1 MQKLIYAFLLTHL
14 CACTFLIDSD
24 VRSAQAIDSYLD
36 AGNIWAA
43 NNFYE
48 GLQEAEKKRVAVSK
62 AHVILTTKLSEIRNI
77 TINAAEA
84 AVKVSDWKKAIDL
97 YQEQLPL
104 VEIDKAFNTSY
115 QNFLNKRQRERN
127 DLRDSFIVT
136 RAEYLI
142 KAIPVMIADQQ
153 LNPYNRKKEQQL
165 NRVKKES
172 KEIASRLL
180 ELSFNAM
187 RKKDIA
193 TARTMIPL
201 AKKLDD
207 NEAVD
212 KASRTLSTL
221 SQSFDEHLEKMVD
234 EGIQFYSREQYGD
247 ALKTWNEILFLDPEN
262 DKVKDHKARTQ
273 KILQSLEALKQ
284 QQR

>member
-48 GLQEAEKKRVAVSK
+48 GLQEAEKSGVAVSK
-62 AHVILTTKLSEIRNI
+62 AHVILTTKLSEIRKI

>member
-14 CACTFLIDSD
+14 CACTFIIDSD

-48 GLQEAEKKRVAVSK
+48 GLQEAEKSGVAVSK
-62 AHVILTTKLSEIRNI
+62 AHVILTNKLSEIRKI

>member
-24 VRSAQAIDSYLD
+24 VRSAQAIDSYLA

-43 NNFYE
+43 NNYYE
-48 GLQEAEKKRVAVSK
+48 GLYETQKRGVAVSN
-62 AHVILTTKLSEIRNI
+62 AHVILTAKLSEIRKK
-77 TINAAEA
+77 TIDAAEA

-104 VEIDKAFNTSY
+104 VEMDKAFNTSY
-115 QNFLNKRQRERN
+115 QNFLKKQQRERN
-127 DLRDSFIVT
+127 NLRDSFIVT

-142 KAIPVMIADQQ
+142 DAIPVTIADQQ
-153 LNPYNRKKEQQL
+153 LNPYNREKEQQL
-165 NRVKKES
+165 NNVKQES
-172 KEIASRLL
+172 RKIASRLL

-187 RKKDIA
+187 RKEDIA
-193 TARTMIPL
+193 TARTMISL

-207 NEAVD
+207 NEAAA
-212 KASRTLSTL
+212 KASKTLSTL
-221 SQSFDEHLEKMVD
+221 SQSFDEHLEKMIE
-234 EGIQFYSREQYGD
+234 EGIQLYSREQYDD
-247 ALKTWNEILFLDPEN
+247 ALRTWNEILFLDPEN

-273 KILQSLEALKQ
+273 KVLQSLEELKQ

>member
-1 MQKLIYAFLLTHL
+1 MQKLIYALLLTHL

-24 VRSAQAIDSYLD
+24 VRSAQAIDSYLA

-43 NNFYE
+43 NNYYE
-48 GLQEAEKKRVAVSK
+48 GLYETQKRGVAVSN
-62 AHVILTTKLSEIRNI
+62 AHVILTAKLSEIRKK
-77 TINAAEA
+77 TIDAAEA

-104 VEIDKAFNTSY
+104 VEMDKAFNTSY
-115 QNFLNKRQRERN
+115 QNFLKNQQRERN
-127 DLRDSFIVT
+127 NLRDSFIVT

-142 KAIPVMIADQQ
+142 DAIPVTIADQQ
-153 LNPYNRKKEQQL
+153 LNPYNREKEQQL
-165 NRVKKES
+165 NNVKQES
-172 KEIASRLL
+172 RKIASRLL

-187 RKKDIA
+187 RKEDIA
-193 TARTMIPL
+193 TARTMISL

-207 NEAVD
+207 NEAAA
-212 KASRTLSTL
+212 KASKTLSTL
-221 SQSFDEHLEKMVD
+221 SQSFDEHLEKMIE
-234 EGIQFYSREQYGD
+234 EGIQLYSREQYDD
-247 ALKTWNEILFLDPEN
+247 ALRTWNEILFLDPEN

-273 KILQSLEALKQ
+273 KVLQSLEELKQ

>member
-1 MQKLIYAFLLTHL
+1 MQKLIYALLLTHL

-24 VRSAQAIDSYLD
+24 VRSAQAIDSYLA

-43 NNFYE
+43 NNYYE
-48 GLQEAEKKRVAVSK
+48 GLYETQKRGVAVSN
-62 AHVILTTKLSEIRNI
+62 AHVILTAKLSEIRKK
-77 TINAAEA
+77 TIDAAEA

-104 VEIDKAFNTSY
+104 VEMDKAFNTSY
-115 QNFLNKRQRERN
+115 QNFLKNQQRERN
-127 DLRDSFIVT
+127 NLRDSFIVT

-142 KAIPVMIADQQ
+142 DAIPVTIADQQ
-153 LNPYNRKKEQQL
+153 LNPYNREKEQQL
-165 NRVKKES
+165 NNVKQES
-172 KEIASRLL
+172 RKIASRLL

-187 RKKDIA
+187 RKEDIA
-193 TARTMIPL
+193 TARTMISL

-207 NEAVD
+207 NEAAA
-212 KASRTLSTL
+212 KASKTLSTL
-221 SQSFDEHLEKMVD
+221 SQSFDEHLEKMIE
-234 EGIQFYSREQYGD
+234 EGIQLYSREQYDD
-247 ALKTWNEILFLDPEN
+247 ALRTWNEILFLDPEN

-284 QQR
+284 QQS

>member
-1 MQKLIYAFLLTHL
+1 MQKLIYALLLTHL

-24 VRSAQAIDSYLD
+24 VRSAQAIDSYLA

-43 NNFYE
+43 NNYYE
-48 GLQEAEKKRVAVSK
+48 GLYETQKRGVAVSN
-62 AHVILTTKLSEIRNI
+62 AHVILTAKLSEIRKK
-77 TINAAEA
+77 TIDAAEA

-104 VEIDKAFNTSY
+104 VEMDKAFNTSY
-115 QNFLNKRQRERN
+115 QNFLKKQQRERN
-127 DLRDSFIVT
+127 NLRDSFIVT

-142 KAIPVMIADQQ
+142 DAIPVTIADQQ
-153 LNPYNRKKEQQL
+153 LNPYNREKEQQL
-165 NRVKKES
+165 NNVKQES
-172 KEIASRLL
+172 RKIASRLL

-187 RKKDIA
+187 RKEDIA
-193 TARTMIPL
+193 TARTMISL

-207 NEAVD
+207 NEAAA
-212 KASRTLSTL
+212 KASKTLSTL
-221 SQSFDEHLEKMVD
+221 SQSFDEHLEKMIE
-234 EGIQFYSREQYGD
+234 EGIQLYSREQYDD
-247 ALKTWNEILFLDPEN
+247 ALRTWNEILFLDPEN

-284 QQR
+284 QQS

>member
-48 GLQEAEKKRVAVSK
+48 GLQEAEKKGVAVSK
-62 AHVILTTKLSEIRNI
+62 AHVILTTKLSEIRKI

-127 DLRDSFIVT
+127 NLRDSFIVT

-165 NRVKKES
+165 NHVKKES

-273 KILQSLEALKQ
+273 KILQSLEELKQ

>member
-48 GLQEAEKKRVAVSK
+48 GLQEAEKSGVAVSK
-62 AHVILTTKLSEIRNI
+62 AHVILTTKLSEIRKI

-127 DLRDSFIVT
+127 NLRDSFIVT

-165 NRVKKES
+165 NHVKKES

-273 KILQSLEALKQ
+273 KILQSLEELKQ

>member
-1 MQKLIYAFLLTHL
+1 MQKLIYALLLTHL

-48 GLQEAEKKRVAVSK
+48 GLQEAEKKGVAVSK
-62 AHVILTTKLSEIRNI
+62 AHVILTTKLSEIRKI

>member
-48 GLQEAEKKRVAVSK
+48 GLQEAEKSGVAVSK
-62 AHVILTTKLSEIRNI
+62 AHVILTTKLSEIRKI

-127 DLRDSFIVT
+127 NLRDSFIVT

-165 NRVKKES
+165 NHVKKES

-221 SQSFDEHLEKMVD
+221 S
-234 EGIQFYSREQYGD
+234 
-247 ALKTWNEILFLDPEN
+247 
-262 DKVKDHKARTQ
+262 
-273 KILQSLEALKQ
+273 
-284 QQR
+284 

>member
-48 GLQEAEKKRVAVSK
+48 GLQEAEKSGVAVSK
-62 AHVILTTKLSEIRNI
+62 AHVILTTKLSEIRKI

-165 NRVKKES
+165 NHVKKES

-273 KILQSLEALKQ
+273 KILQSLEELKQ

>member
-1 MQKLIYAFLLTHL
+1 MQKLIYALLLTHL

-24 VRSAQAIDSYLD
+24 VRSAQAIDSYLA

-43 NNFYE
+43 NNYYE
-48 GLQEAEKKRVAVSK
+48 GLYETQKRGVAVSN
-62 AHVILTTKLSEIRNI
+62 AHVILTAKLSEIRKK
-77 TINAAEA
+77 TIDAAEA

-104 VEIDKAFNTSY
+104 VEMDKAFNTSY
-115 QNFLNKRQRERN
+115 QNFLKKQQRERN
-127 DLRDSFIVT
+127 NLRDSFIVT

-142 KAIPVMIADQQ
+142 DAIPVTIADQQ
-153 LNPYNRKKEQQL
+153 LNPYNREKEQQL
-165 NRVKKES
+165 NNVKQES
-172 KEIASRLL
+172 RKIASRLL

-187 RKKDIA
+187 RKEDIA

-207 NEAVD
+207 NEAAA
-212 KASRTLSTL
+212 KASKTLSTL
-221 SQSFDEHLEKMVD
+221 SQSFDEHLEKMIE
-234 EGIQFYSREQYGD
+234 EGIQLYSREQYDD
-247 ALKTWNEILFLDPEN
+247 ALRTWNEILFLDPEN

-273 KILQSLEALKQ
+273 KVLQSLEELKQ

>member
-1 MQKLIYAFLLTHL
+1 L

-24 VRSAQAIDSYLD
+24 VRSAQAIDSYLA

-43 NNFYE
+43 NNYYE
-48 GLQEAEKKRVAVSK
+48 GLYETQKRGVAVSN
-62 AHVILTTKLSEIRNI
+62 AHVILTAKLSEIRKK
-77 TINAAEA
+77 TIDAAEA

-104 VEIDKAFNTSY
+104 VEMDKAFNTSY
-115 QNFLNKRQRERN
+115 QNFLKKQQRERN
-127 DLRDSFIVT
+127 NLRDSFIVT

-142 KAIPVMIADQQ
+142 DAIPVMIADQQ
-153 LNPYNRKKEQQL
+153 LNPYNREKEQQL
-165 NRVKKES
+165 NNVKQES
-172 KEIASRLL
+172 RKIASRLL

-187 RKKDIA
+187 RKEDIA

-207 NEAVD
+207 NEAAA
-212 KASRTLSTL
+212 KASKTLSTL
-221 SQSFDEHLEKMVD
+221 SQSFDEHLEKMIE
-234 EGIQFYSREQYGD
+234 EGIRLYSREQYDD
-247 ALKTWNEILFLDPEN
+247 ALRTWNEILFLDPEN

-273 KILQSLEALKQ
+273 KVLQSLEELKQ

>member
-1 MQKLIYAFLLTHL
+1 MQKLIYALLLTHL

-24 VRSAQAIDSYLD
+24 VRSAQAIDSYLA

-43 NNFYE
+43 NNYYE
-48 GLQEAEKKRVAVSK
+48 GLYETQKRGVAVSN
-62 AHVILTTKLSEIRNI
+62 AHVILTAKLSEIRKK
-77 TINAAEA
+77 TIDAAEA

-104 VEIDKAFNTSY
+104 VEMDKAFNTSY
-115 QNFLNKRQRERN
+115 QNFLKKQQRERN
-127 DLRDSFIVT
+127 NLRDSFIVT

-142 KAIPVMIADQQ
+142 DAIPVMIADQQ
-153 LNPYNRKKEQQL
+153 LNPYNREKEQQL
-165 NRVKKES
+165 DNVKQES
-172 KEIASRLL
+172 RKIASRLL

-187 RKKDIA
+187 RKEDIA

-207 NEAVD
+207 NEAAA
-212 KASRTLSTL
+212 KASKTLSTL
-221 SQSFDEHLEKMVD
+221 SQSFDEHLEKMIE
-234 EGIQFYSREQYGD
+234 EGIRLYSREQYDD
-247 ALKTWNEILFLDPEN
+247 ALRTWNEILFLDREN

-273 KILQSLEALKQ
+273 KVLQSLEELKQ

>member
-48 GLQEAEKKRVAVSK
+48 GLQEAEKKGVAVSK
-62 AHVILTTKLSEIRNI
+62 AHVILTTKLSEIRKI

>member
-1 MQKLIYAFLLTHL
+1 MQKLIYALLLTHL

-24 VRSAQAIDSYLD
+24 VRSAQAIDSYLA

-43 NNFYE
+43 NNYYE
-48 GLQEAEKKRVAVSK
+48 GLYETQKRGVAVSN
-62 AHVILTTKLSEIRNI
+62 AHVILTAKLSEIRKK
-77 TINAAEA
+77 TIDAAEA

-104 VEIDKAFNTSY
+104 VEMDKAFNTSY
-115 QNFLNKRQRERN
+115 QNFLKKQQRERN
-127 DLRDSFIVT
+127 NLRDSFIVT

-142 KAIPVMIADQQ
+142 DAIPVMIADQQ
-153 LNPYNRKKEQQL
+153 LNPYNREKEQQL
-165 NRVKKES
+165 NNVKQES
-172 KEIASRLL
+172 RKIASRLL

-187 RKKDIA
+187 RKEDIA
-193 TARTMIPL
+193 TARTMISL

-207 NEAVD
+207 NEAAA
-212 KASRTLSTL
+212 KASKTLSTL
-221 SQSFDEHLEKMVD
+221 SQSFDEHLEKMIE
-234 EGIQFYSREQYGD
+234 EGIQLYSREQYDD
-247 ALKTWNEILFLDPEN
+247 ALRTWNEILFLDPEN

-273 KILQSLEALKQ
+273 KVLQSLEELKQ

>member
-48 GLQEAEKKRVAVSK
+48 GLQEAEKSGVAVSK
-62 AHVILTTKLSEIRNI
+62 AHVILTTKLSEIRKI

-127 DLRDSFIVT
+127 NLRDSFIVT

-153 LNPYNRKKEQQL
+153 LNPYNLKKEQQL

-273 KILQSLEALKQ
+273 KILQSLEELKQ

>member
-1 MQKLIYAFLLTHL
+1 
-14 CACTFLIDSD
+14 
-24 VRSAQAIDSYLD
+24 
-36 AGNIWAA
+36 
-43 NNFYE
+43 
-48 GLQEAEKKRVAVSK
+48 
-62 AHVILTTKLSEIRNI
+62 
-77 TINAAEA
+77 
-84 AVKVSDWKKAIDL
+84 
-97 YQEQLPL
+97 
-104 VEIDKAFNTSY
+104 
-115 QNFLNKRQRERN
+115 
-127 DLRDSFIVT
+127 
-136 RAEYLI
+136 
-142 KAIPVMIADQQ
+142 
-153 LNPYNRKKEQQL
+153 
-165 NRVKKES
+165 
-172 KEIASRLL
+172 
-180 ELSFNAM
+180 M

>member
-1 MQKLIYAFLLTHL
+1 MQKLIYALLLTHL

-24 VRSAQAIDSYLD
+24 VRSAQAIDSYLA

-43 NNFYE
+43 NNYYE
-48 GLQEAEKKRVAVSK
+48 GLYETQKRGVAVSN
-62 AHVILTTKLSEIRNI
+62 AHVILTAKLSEIRKK
-77 TINAAEA
+77 TIDAAEA

-104 VEIDKAFNTSY
+104 VEMDKAFNTSY
-115 QNFLNKRQRERN
+115 QNFLKKQQRERN
-127 DLRDSFIVT
+127 NLRDSFIVT

-142 KAIPVMIADQQ
+142 DAIPVMIADQQ
-153 LNPYNRKKEQQL
+153 LNPYNREKEQQL
-165 NRVKKES
+165 NNVKQES
-172 KEIASRLL
+172 RKIASRLL

-187 RKKDIA
+187 RKEDIA

-207 NEAVD
+207 NEAAA
-212 KASRTLSTL
+212 KASKTLSTL
-221 SQSFDEHLEKMVD
+221 SQSFDEHLEKMIE
-234 EGIQFYSREQYGD
+234 EGIRLYSREQYDD
-247 ALKTWNEILFLDPEN
+247 ALRTWNEILFLDPEN

-273 KILQSLEALKQ
+273 KVLQSLEELKQ

>member
-48 GLQEAEKKRVAVSK
+48 GPQEAEKSGVAVSK
-62 AHVILTTKLSEIRNI
+62 AHVILTTKLSEIRKI

-127 DLRDSFIVT
+127 NLRDSFIVT

-165 NRVKKES
+165 NHVKKES

-273 KILQSLEALKQ
+273 KILQSLEELKQ

>member
-1 MQKLIYAFLLTHL
+1 MQKLIYALLLTHL

-24 VRSAQAIDSYLD
+24 VRSAQAIDSYLA

-43 NNFYE
+43 NNYYE
-48 GLQEAEKKRVAVSK
+48 GLYETQKRGVAVSN
-62 AHVILTTKLSEIRNI
+62 AHVILTAKLSEIRKK
-77 TINAAEA
+77 TIDAAGA

-104 VEIDKAFNTSY
+104 VEMDKAFNTSY
-115 QNFLNKRQRERN
+115 QNFLKKQQRERN
-127 DLRDSFIVT
+127 NLRDSFIVT

-142 KAIPVMIADQQ
+142 DAIPVMIADQQ
-153 LNPYNRKKEQQL
+153 LNPYNREKEQQL
-165 NRVKKES
+165 NNVKQES
-172 KEIASRLL
+172 RKIASRLL

-187 RKKDIA
+187 RKEDIA

-207 NEAVD
+207 NEAAA
-212 KASRTLSTL
+212 KASKTLSTL
-221 SQSFDEHLEKMVD
+221 SQSFDEHLEKMIE
-234 EGIQFYSREQYGD
+234 EGIRLYSREQYDD
-247 ALKTWNEILFLDPEN
+247 ALRTWNEILFLDPEN

-273 KILQSLEALKQ
+273 KVLQSLEELKQ

>member
-48 GLQEAEKKRVAVSK
+48 GLQEAEKSGVAVSK
-62 AHVILTTKLSEIRNI
+62 AHVILTTKLSEIRKI

-84 AVKVSDWKKAIDL
+84 AVKASDWKKAIDL

-127 DLRDSFIVT
+127 NLRDSFIVT

-165 NRVKKES
+165 NHVKKES

>member
-48 GLQEAEKKRVAVSK
+48 GLQEAEKSGVAVSK
-62 AHVILTTKLSEIRNI
+62 AHVILTTKLSEIRKI
-77 TINAAEA
+77 TINAAGA

-273 KILQSLEALKQ
+273 KVLQSLEELKQ

>member
-48 GLQEAEKKRVAVSK
+48 GLQEAEKSGVAVSK
-62 AHVILTTKLSEIRNI
+62 AHVILTTKLSEIRKI

-127 DLRDSFIVT
+127 NLRDSFIVT

>member
-1 MQKLIYAFLLTHL
+1 MQKLIYALLLTHL

-24 VRSAQAIDSYLD
+24 VRSAQAIDSYLA

-43 NNFYE
+43 NNYYE
-48 GLQEAEKKRVAVSK
+48 GLYETQKRGVAVSN
-62 AHVILTTKLSEIRNI
+62 AHVILTAKLSEIRKK
-77 TINAAEA
+77 TIDAAEA

-104 VEIDKAFNTSY
+104 VEMDKAFNTSY
-115 QNFLNKRQRERN
+115 QDFLKKQQRERN
-127 DLRDSFIVT
+127 NLRDSFIVT

-142 KAIPVMIADQQ
+142 DAIPVMIADQQ
-153 LNPYNRKKEQQL
+153 LNPYNREKEQQL
-165 NRVKKES
+165 DNVKQES
-172 KEIASRLL
+172 RKIASRLL

-187 RKKDIA
+187 RKEDIA

-207 NEAVD
+207 NEAAA
-212 KASRTLSTL
+212 KASKTLSTL
-221 SQSFDEHLEKMVD
+221 SQSFDEHLEKMIE
-234 EGIQFYSREQYGD
+234 EGIRLYSREQYDD
-247 ALKTWNEILFLDPEN
+247 ALRTWNEILFLDREN

-273 KILQSLEALKQ
+273 KVLQSLEELKQ

>member
-1 MQKLIYAFLLTHL
+1 MQKLIYALLLTHL

-24 VRSAQAIDSYLD
+24 VRSAQAIDSYLA

-43 NNFYE
+43 NNYYGGLYE
-48 GLQEAEKKRVAVSK
+48 TQKRGVAVSN
-62 AHVILTTKLSEIRNI
+62 AHVILTAKLSEIRKK
-77 TINAAEA
+77 TIDAAEA

-104 VEIDKAFNTSY
+104 VEMDKAFNTSY
-115 QNFLNKRQRERN
+115 QNFLKKQQRERN
-127 DLRDSFIVT
+127 NLRDSFIVT

-142 KAIPVMIADQQ
+142 DAIPVMIADQQ
-153 LNPYNRKKEQQL
+153 LNPYNREKEQQL
-165 NRVKKES
+165 NNVKQES
-172 KEIASRLL
+172 RKIASRLL

-187 RKKDIA
+187 RKEDIA

-207 NEAVD
+207 NEAAA
-212 KASRTLSTL
+212 KASKTLSTL
-221 SQSFDEHLEKMVD
+221 SQSFDEHLEKMIE
-234 EGIQFYSREQYGD
+234 EGIRLYSREQYDD
-247 ALKTWNEILFLDPEN
+247 ALRTWNEILFLDPEN

-273 KILQSLEALKQ
+273 KVLQSLEELKQ

>member
-1 MQKLIYAFLLTHL
+1 MQKLIYALLLTHL

-24 VRSAQAIDSYLD
+24 VRSAQAIDSYLA

-43 NNFYE
+43 NNYYE
-48 GLQEAEKKRVAVSK
+48 GLYETQKRGVAVSN
-62 AHVILTTKLSEIRNI
+62 AHVILTAKLSEIRKK
-77 TINAAEA
+77 TIDAAEA

-104 VEIDKAFNTSY
+104 VEMDKAFNTSY
-115 QNFLNKRQRERN
+115 QNFLKKQQRERN
-127 DLRDSFIVT
+127 NLRDSFIVT

-142 KAIPVMIADQQ
+142 DAIPVTIADQQ
-153 LNPYNRKKEQQL
+153 LNPYNREKEQQL
-165 NRVKKES
+165 NNVKQES
-172 KEIASRLL
+172 RKIASRLL

-187 RKKDIA
+187 RKEDIA
-193 TARTMIPL
+193 TARTMISL

-207 NEAVD
+207 NEAAA
-212 KASRTLSTL
+212 KASKTLSTL
-221 SQSFDEHLEKMVD
+221 SQSFDEHLEKMIE
-234 EGIQFYSREQYGD
+234 EGIQLYSREQYDD
-247 ALKTWNEILFLDPEN
+247 ALRTWNEILFLDPEN

>member
-1 MQKLIYAFLLTHL
+1 MQKLIYALLLTHL

-24 VRSAQAIDSYLD
+24 VRSAQAIDSYLA

-43 NNFYE
+43 NNYYE
-48 GLQEAEKKRVAVSK
+48 GLYETQKRGVAVSN
-62 AHVILTTKLSEIRNI
+62 AHVILTAKLSEIRKK
-77 TINAAEA
+77 TIDAAEA

-104 VEIDKAFNTSY
+104 VEMDKAFNTSY
-115 QNFLNKRQRERN
+115 QNFLKKQQRERN
-127 DLRDSFIVT
+127 NLRDSFIVT

-142 KAIPVMIADQQ
+142 DAIPVMIADQQ
-153 LNPYNRKKEQQL
+153 LNPYNREKEQQL
-165 NRVKKES
+165 NNVKQES
-172 KEIASRLL
+172 RKIASRLL

-187 RKKDIA
+187 RKEDIA

-207 NEAVD
+207 NEAAA
-212 KASRTLSTL
+212 KASKTLSTL
-221 SQSFDEHLEKMVD
+221 SQSFDEHLEKMIE
-234 EGIQFYSREQYGD
+234 EGIRLYSREQYDD
-247 ALKTWNEILFLDPEN
+247 ALRTWNEILFLDREN

-273 KILQSLEALKQ
+273 KVLQSLEELKQ

>member
-48 GLQEAEKKRVAVSK
+48 GLQEAEKSGVAVSK
-62 AHVILTTKLSEIRNI
+62 AHVILTTKLSEIRKI

-127 DLRDSFIVT
+127 NLRDSFIVT

-165 NRVKKES
+165 NHVKKES

>member
-1 MQKLIYAFLLTHL
+1 MQKLIYALLLTHL

-24 VRSAQAIDSYLD
+24 VRSAQAIDSYLA

-43 NNFYE
+43 NNYYE
-48 GLQEAEKKRVAVSK
+48 GLYETQKRGVAVSN
-62 AHVILTTKLSEIRNI
+62 AHVILTAKLSEIRKK
-77 TINAAEA
+77 TIDAAEA

-104 VEIDKAFNTSY
+104 VEMDKAFNTSY
-115 QNFLNKRQRERN
+115 QDFLKKQQRERN
-127 DLRDSFIVT
+127 NLRDSFIVT

-142 KAIPVMIADQQ
+142 DAIPVMIADQQ

>member
-48 GLQEAEKKRVAVSK
+48 GLQEAEKSGVAVSK
-62 AHVILTTKLSEIRNI
+62 AHVILTTKLSEIRKI

-84 AVKVSDWKKAIDL
+84 AVKASDWKKAIDL

>member
-1 MQKLIYAFLLTHL
+1 MQKLIYALLLTHL

-24 VRSAQAIDSYLD
+24 VRSAQAIDSYLA

-43 NNFYE
+43 NNYYE
-48 GLQEAEKKRVAVSK
+48 GLYETQKRGVAVSN
-62 AHVILTTKLSEIRNI
+62 AHVILTAKLSEIRKK
-77 TINAAEA
+77 TIDAAEA

-104 VEIDKAFNTSY
+104 VEMDKAFNTSY
-115 QNFLNKRQRERN
+115 QNFLKKQQRERN
-127 DLRDSFIVT
+127 NLRDSFIVT

-142 KAIPVMIADQQ
+142 DAIPVMIADQQ
-153 LNPYNRKKEQQL
+153 LNPYNREKEQQL
-165 NRVKKES
+165 DNVKQES
-172 KEIASRLL
+172 RKIASRLL

-187 RKKDIA
+187 RKEDIA

-207 NEAVD
+207 NEAAA
-212 KASRTLSTL
+212 KASKTLSTL
-221 SQSFDEHLEKMVD
+221 SQSFDEHLEKMIE
-234 EGIQFYSREQYGD
+234 EGIRLYSREQYDD
-247 ALKTWNEILFLDPEN
+247 ALRTWNEILFLDPEN

-273 KILQSLEALKQ
+273 KVLQSLEELKQ

>member
-1 MQKLIYAFLLTHL
+1 MQKLIYALLLTHL

-24 VRSAQAIDSYLD
+24 VRSAQAIDSYLA

-43 NNFYE
+43 NNYYE
-48 GLQEAEKKRVAVSK
+48 GLYETQKRGVAVRN
-62 AHVILTTKLSEIRNI
+62 AHVILTAKLSEIRKK
-77 TINAAEA
+77 TIDAAEA

-104 VEIDKAFNTSY
+104 VEMDKAFNTSY
-115 QNFLNKRQRERN
+115 QNFLKKQQRERN
-127 DLRDSFIVT
+127 NLRDSFIVT

-142 KAIPVMIADQQ
+142 DAIPVMIADQQ
-153 LNPYNRKKEQQL
+153 LNPYNREKEQQL
-165 NRVKKES
+165 NNVKQES
-172 KEIASRLL
+172 RKIASRLL

-187 RKKDIA
+187 RKEDIA

-207 NEAVD
+207 NEAAA
-212 KASRTLSTL
+212 KASKTLSTL
-221 SQSFDEHLEKMVD
+221 SQSFDEHLEKMIE
-234 EGIQFYSREQYGD
+234 EGIRLYSREQYDD
-247 ALKTWNEILFLDPEN
+247 ALRTWNEILFLDPEN

-273 KILQSLEALKQ
+273 KVLQSLEELKQ